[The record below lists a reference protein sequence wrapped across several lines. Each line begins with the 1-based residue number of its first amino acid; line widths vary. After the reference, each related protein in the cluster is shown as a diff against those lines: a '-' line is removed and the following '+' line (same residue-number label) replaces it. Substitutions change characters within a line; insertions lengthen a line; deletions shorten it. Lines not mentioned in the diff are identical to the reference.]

1 MPYVNVKITQE
12 RSAETKGRIDSAH
25 HESVVSTEDAVLI
38 QKWQKDCRRYQSELC
53 LQTVQMQIA
62 RFNYY

>member
-25 HESVVSTEDAVLI
+25 HESVGGRVGEKSADDV
-38 QKWQKDCRRYQSELC
+38 CSH
-53 LQTVQMQIA
+53 
-62 RFNYY
+62 